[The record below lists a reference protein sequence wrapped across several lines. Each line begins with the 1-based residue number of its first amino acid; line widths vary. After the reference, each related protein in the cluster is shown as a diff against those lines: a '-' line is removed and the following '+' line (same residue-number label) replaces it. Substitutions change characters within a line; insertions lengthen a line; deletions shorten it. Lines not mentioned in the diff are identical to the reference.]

1 MAYDLDSVWL
11 CLCISSLRQG
21 WVSIKIAH
29 SGCFRCQMGSF
40 WVLWVSDELILGA
53 LGVRWEAWETE
64 DDLGP
69 V

>member
-1 MAYDLDSVWL
+1 
-11 CLCISSLRQG
+11 
-21 WVSIKIAH
+21 
-29 SGCFRCQMGSF
+29 MGSF
-40 WVLWVSDELILGA
+40 WVLWVSDELILGS

>member
-1 MAYDLDSVWL
+1 
-11 CLCISSLRQG
+11 
-21 WVSIKIAH
+21 
-29 SGCFRCQMGSF
+29 MGSF